1 MNDELNA
8 GAVAEELPPVSAEPP
23 AAAETTPSAD
33 PRPGGERIKIGS
45 EREAPVGETPDY
57 RAKPVT
63 PVGEGTHAPK
73 PSAPI
78 ATPSARTPLTPEQEA
93 ELAAAMAGQSIDELM
108 ADAATAPTEL
118 APETKLRGRVVRI
131 HGDNVFVDLGHLR
144 EGVLP
149 LQQFEPKGYVAPAVA
164 EGEAPASP
172 SWVPAEGTEIDIK
185 VVRLSA
191 DDAIYELTLPHA
203 VIDIGNWDEVHEGQT
218 VDVLIT
224 GHNKGG
230 LECQVAG
237 IRGFM
242 PMGQISLYRVENAE
256 EYVGQKLTAVITE
269 ANRAKRNLILSHR
282 ALMERERLEKR
293 DKLVSELAPGQVR
306 DGVVRSLR
314 DFGAFVDLGG
324 VDGLIHVSK
333 LSWDRVAHPRDVL
346 AEGQAVKVKIEK
358 IDPTTGKIA
367 LSYREQ
373 AANPWDKAEQTYPV
387 GGTARGKVS
396 KVMEFGAFVRLEAG
410 VEGLIHISELA
421 HQRVHRTGDVVSE
434 GQDVEAKVLSVDRSK
449 QRIALSLKALQAA
462 PQKAAPAHVEV
473 DHAPEAP
480 RAPRKEF
487 GNLKGGIGGPSG
499 GDKFGLKW

>member
-1 MNDELNA
+1 MRRR
-8 GAVAEELPPVSAEPP
+8 PPGPRRRSRL
-23 AAAETTPSAD
+23 
-33 PRPGGERIKIGS
+33 PRPARRSPPSKRRSSPRRWPGNRS
-45 EREAPVGETPDY
+45 TSSWPTPPP
-57 RAKPVT
+57 RR
-63 PVGEGTHAPK
+63 
-73 PSAPI
+73 PSSRP
-78 ATPSARTPLTPEQEA
+78 R
-93 ELAAAMAGQSIDELM
+93 
-108 ADAATAPTEL
+108 
-118 APETKLRGRVVRI
+118 RV
-131 HGDNVFVDLGHLR
+131 HGDNVFVDLGNHR

-149 LQQFEPKGYVAPAVA
+149 LHQFEPKGYVAPEVA
-164 EGEAPASP
+164 EGETAPAP
-172 SWVPAEGTEIDIK
+172 SYAPAEGTELDVK
-185 VVRLSA
+185 VVRQST
-191 DDAIYELTLPHA
+191 DDGIYELTLPTAA
-203 VIDIGNWDEVHEGQT
+203 VDIGNWDEVHEGQT

-242 PMGQISLYRVENAE
+242 PMGQISLYRVENAD

-324 VDGLIHVSK
+324 IDGLIHVSK
-333 LSWDRVAHPRDVL
+333 LSWERVAHPRDVL
-346 AEGQAVKVKIEK
+346 AEGQAVKVKVEK

-373 AANPWDKAEQTYPV
+373 AANPWDKAEQTYPI

-421 HQRVHRTGDVVSE
+421 HQRVHRTGDIVSE
-434 GQDVEAKVLSVDRSK
+434 GQEVEAKVLSVDRSK
-449 QRIALSLKALQAA
+449 QRIALSLKALQAP
-462 PQKAAPAHVEV
+462 PQKAAPAHEEA
-473 DHAPEAP
+473 DHTPEP
-480 RAPRKEF
+480 QRAPRKDF

-499 GDKFGLKW
+499 GEKFGLKW